1 MKGGLCM
8 NRRLPKSF
16 FEKDRPKIKNESKQH
31 IFRIQYPKEVELGK
45 KHIIFTMPPETK
57 LKK

>member
-1 MKGGLCM
+1 M

-16 FEKDRPKIKNESKQH
+16 FEKDRPKIKNESKQD
-31 IFRIQYPKEVELGK
+31 IFCIQYPKEVELGK
-45 KHIIFTMPPETK
+45 KHVIFTMPPETK